1 MKIQYKEN
9 ITLGMALKMSGFI
22 QTGREA
28 KIRIQG
34 GEVRLNGKVETRRGK
49 KLTIGDYIEF
59 NEDYIEIIK

>member
-1 MKIQYKEN
+1 MKIKYKEN

-22 QTGREA
+22 QTGGEA

-34 GEVRLNGKVETRRGK
+34 GEVRLNGKVETQRGK